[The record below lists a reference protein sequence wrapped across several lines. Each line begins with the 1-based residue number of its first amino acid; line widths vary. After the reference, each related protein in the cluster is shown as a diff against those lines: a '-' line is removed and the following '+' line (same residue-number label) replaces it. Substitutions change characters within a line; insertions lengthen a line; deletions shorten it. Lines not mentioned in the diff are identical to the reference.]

1 MNDMSEAPVEAE
13 GNTPADAPVQGG
25 EQLLQF
31 IERLER
37 LDAEKTEITDQ
48 MKEVRAEA
56 KGAGFDVPTINRILA
71 LRKKDPDDVSEEDAL
86 FEMYRAAVGV

>member
-1 MNDMSEAPVEAE
+1 MNDMSETPV
-13 GNTPADAPVQGG
+13 DAGSESSDSSLAGG

-37 LDAEKTEITDQ
+37 LDAEKTEIADQ

-71 LRKKDPDDVSEEDAL
+71 LRKKDPDDASEEEAL
-86 FEMYRAAVGV
+86 YEMYRAAVGM